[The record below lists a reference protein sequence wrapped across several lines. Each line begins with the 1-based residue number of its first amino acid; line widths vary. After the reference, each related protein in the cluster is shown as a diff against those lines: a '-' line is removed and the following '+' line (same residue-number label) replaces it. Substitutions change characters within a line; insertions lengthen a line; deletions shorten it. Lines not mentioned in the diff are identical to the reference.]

1 MALERALERRRR
13 DDTPGQATGR
23 VVASGDGWRVSD
35 VICTS
40 GPHDRPFEE
49 QHTLVSIA
57 IVAAGSFQYR
67 STMGRELM
75 TPGAL
80 LLGNAGHCF
89 ECGHEHGVGDR
100 CLAFQ
105 FTPDYFARLASDAGV
120 RGGAIDF
127 RLTRL
132 PPVREMSALVARA
145 CAGLARQT
153 TDEAAEPRDE
163 RAELP
168 WEELAITLAA
178 RTIQLARGLSPSA
191 SAGAG
196 AGVGAG
202 AGAMAA
208 RAAARVTRIVR
219 AIERQ
224 PQDSFAL
231 GRLARAAG
239 LSPYH
244 FLRTF
249 ERLTG
254 VTPHQYVLRVRLREA
269 ALRLAAGP
277 AKVLDI
283 ALDSGFGDVSN
294 FNRAFRAEFGLS
306 PRAYRLRLTHGAASS
321 SPRASS
327 EEVPI

>member
-13 DDTPGQATGR
+13 DDAPGQATGR

-105 FTPDYFARLASDAGV
+105 FTPECFARLASDAGV

-145 CAGLARQT
+145 CAGLARQA
-153 TDEAAEPRDE
+153 TDEAAGPRDK

-168 WEELAITLAA
+168 WEELAVTLAA

-191 SAGAG
+191 FAS
-196 AGVGAG
+196 VGAG
-202 AGAMAA
+202 AGAIPA

-224 PQDSFAL
+224 PQASLAL

-269 ALRLAAGP
+269 ALRLAAEP

-306 PRAYRLRLTHGAASS
+306 PRAYRERLTHGASS
-321 SPRASS
+321 SSRRASS
-327 EEVPI
+327 EEVSS